1 MAIKFKR
8 GTSTQIAS
16 STEVLETGQPLLDT
30 TNGTLYVGDGSTAI
44 KDMTKGL
51 VVGEYANAGD
61 EHPNKIVLQG
71 TYTGFENNVT
81 ITSEGIINS
90 LGTGQKVYWPNSAS
104 SLDRLVVSSQLTE
117 LEGQIADSAPRTYS
131 FNAASTSFSWATEDS
146 QSAELYG
153 YNGDSSSISPRAGDI
168 LVLTIT
174 NPITAAVESSA
185 VIITENT
192 LTAAGYS
199 GYGWYSGMGAVQ
211 VVMQAGGIAIKPS
224 GARFSYE
231 MILAYPKSTT
241 ATLYDGVMFKAAHPH
256 WISGQITSVTNF
268 AYQLYLWGYRTAGK
282 SFPVAGYTFSEV
294 GLAIQPAMAISNSFI
309 DSVYVTYLSS
319 SYTLN
324 FCRNGKVV
332 FSLATEGTTSDPGE
346 SVNIVSQIETSYS
359 FGWKEDIL
367 GWKV

>member
-8 GTSTQIAS
+8 GTSTQIAN

-30 TNGTLYVGDGSTAI
+30 TNGTLYMGDGSTAI

-90 LGTGQKVYWPNSAS
+90 WGTGQKVYWPNNAS
-104 SLDRLVVSSQLTE
+104 SLDQLVVRSQLTE
-117 LEGQIADSAPRTYS
+117 LEAQIAGSAPQTYS
-131 FNAASTSFSWATEDS
+131 FDATSTSFSWATDDG
-146 QSAELYG
+146 QSALLYG
-153 YNGDSSSISPRAGDI
+153 YNSSSSSISPRVGDT

-192 LTAAGYS
+192 LTSAGYS

-211 VVMQAGGIAIKPS
+211 VVMQAGGISIKPS

-231 MILAYPKSTT
+231 ATLAYPLTT
-241 ATLYDGVMFKAAHPH
+241 GSPAHNGVKFKVAHPH
-256 WISGQITSVTNF
+256 WISGNLTSITNLAQQLLSYG
-268 AYQLYLWGYRTAGK
+268 YQTASK
-282 SFPVAGYTFSEV
+282 SFPAAGYTFS
-294 GLAIQPAMAISNSFI
+294 GLGLSQPAMDPSESFI
-309 DSVYVTYLSS
+309 DSVYATYPSLV
-319 SYTLN
+319 YTLN
-324 FCRNGKVV
+324 FCRNGSVV
-332 FSLATEGTTSDPGE
+332 FSLATEGTTSEPGE
-346 SVNIVSQIETSYS
+346 SVSIVSGINPSYS
-359 FGWKEDIL
+359 FGWREDIL
-367 GWKV
+367 GWKI